1 MTGCHRGNPPKDQ
14 EVPKS
19 FSNYIILPDPPVV
32 SLTLGSKLDASD
44 IKEGDDVYFECKIKS
59 HPKVQKVTWKK
70 DVRCLFNT

>member
-1 MTGCHRGNPPKDQ
+1 LEITD
-14 EVPKS
+14 
-19 FSNYIILPDPPVV
+19 FSDPPVV

-70 DVRCLFNT
+70 DVS